1 MFKSIFILRT
11 LTPNSRYI
19 NKTVVVHV
27 AEEIRDNEH
36 VIDKT
41 IEMTWNGERKLKINQ
56 ILIGALIMLSSINFL
71 K

>member
-1 MFKSIFILRT
+1 MNTYSG
-11 LTPNSRYI
+11 YI

-27 AEEIRDNEH
+27 AEEIRDNQH
-36 VIDKT
+36 FIDKT

-56 ILIGALIMLSSINFL
+56 ILLGALIMLSSINFL